1 MKEEPEVK
9 TELKKEPE
17 EEEVKKEDNTD
28 KDKKDE
34 KPVIDKKDDVV
45 VVEDEKVCSRNCG
58 SIVKPAFTIIIF
70 PEG

>member
-1 MKEEPEVK
+1 M
-9 TELKKEPE
+9 KKEPE
-17 EEEVKKEDNTD
+17 EEDAKKEDTE

-58 SIVKPAFTIIIF
+58 FIVKPLFTSVL
-70 PEG
+70 EG